1 MAKNNHELS
10 VDKLRRE
17 CDPKIFK
24 FKDTSELE
32 TLDGIIGQERTV
44 RAMDFGVD
52 IKSPGYN
59 VFALGRTS
67 TGKRTTVKKLLEK
80 KAAKNPTPS
89 DWCYVNNFDDTEK
102 PKALKLPAGKGC
114 QLKDDMQELVKALK
128 DEVPEAF
135 ESKEYQEEVE
145 KIKQNLREKRENALN
160 NFKKEAENKN
170 FTMITTSQGVALVPK
185 FEDKEGSLSTLLQG
199 LGGSQH
205 RDDGESKKQLEAKFS
220 ETMQEMEDVQQRA
233 KDKIK
238 DLDKRT
244 LTFTVDPLLNR
255 LKKKYKDYNKVIEF
269 LNAVQN
275 DILENSEQFKK
286 AKQMESLKGTSWEQL
301 LQSSL
306 PSFDQYE
313 VNLIV
318 DNCDTEGAPVV
329 IESNPTYQNL
339 VGKVEYEARL
349 GALITNFG
357 NIRAGALHKA
367 NGGYLMVEARK
378 LLTKPFSWE
387 ALKRVLQDG
396 EIRIEQVATSYQAFV
411 AKTLQPEPI
420 PLNVKVVITGD
431 PLLYY
436 LLYIYDKDFQKMFK
450 VKVDFSIQTDWKD
463 DTVQKYVQFIG
474 TICENENLKHFTPS
488 GVAQVVE
495 EASRIVS
502 DQGKLA
508 TKFGELQDVIRESSY
523 WATKNGNGT
532 VQGKDV
538 QKALDEKIY
547 RSNKIEERLQEMIDE
562 GTILIDTEGEVTG
575 QVNGI
580 SVLTLGDY
588 SFGKPS
594 RITAR
599 TYVGKE
605 GVVNIDRETE
615 LGGRIHNKGVLILT
629 GYLGGKY
636 AQEVPLSLGASIAFE
651 QLYEEVEGDS
661 ASSAELYTLLSSLSG
676 YPIKQDFA
684 VTGSVN
690 QHGQVQAIGGV
701 NEKIEGYFRVCKLKG
716 LTGKQGVV
724 IPQSNVKNLMLNEEV
739 IGAVKKGRFH
749 IHAIKTVNE
758 GIEILTGK
766 PAGELEN
773 GSYPK
778 NTVNWAVQEK
788 LKALAEKGKEFRK
801 SEV

>member
-1 MAKNNHELS
+1 
-10 VDKLRRE
+10 
-17 CDPKIFK
+17 
-24 FKDTSELE
+24 
-32 TLDGIIGQERTV
+32 
-44 RAMDFGVD
+44 MDFGVT
-52 IKSPGYN
+52 IQSPGYN

-67 TGKRTTVKKLLEK
+67 TGKRTTVKRLLEE
-80 KAAKNPTPS
+80 KAAKGPTPS
-89 DWCYVNNFDDTEK
+89 DWCYVNNFENPEK

-114 QLKDDMQELVKALK
+114 QLRDDMQSLVKALK

-135 ESKEYQEEVE
+135 ESKEYQEEIE
-145 KIKQNLREKRENALN
+145 NIKQKLREKREDALN
-160 NFKKEAENKN
+160 DFRKEAENKD

-185 FEDKEGSLSTLLQG
+185 FEEKEGNLSTFLQG
-199 LGGSQH
+199 IGNSQ
-205 RDDGESKKQLEAKFS
+205 RKRNEDKKRELETKFAQ
-220 ETMQEMEDVQQRA
+220 TIQAVEDIQQRA

-244 LTFTVDPLLNR
+244 LTFSVNPLIER
-255 LKKKYKDYNKVIEF
+255 LKRKYREFDTVIEY

-286 AKQMESLKGTSWEQL
+286 AKEMESLKGSSWAQL
-301 LQSSL
+301 LQSQQ

-318 DNCDTEGAPVV
+318 DNCQTEGSPVV

-378 LLTKPFSWE
+378 VLTNPFSWE
-387 ALKRVLQDG
+387 ALKRTLQDG
-396 EIRIEQVATSYQAFV
+396 EIRIEQVSTGYQAFV

-420 PLNVKVVITGD
+420 PLDVKVVITGD

-436 LLYIYDKDFQKMFK
+436 LLYIYDQDFQKLFK
-450 VKVDFSIQTDWKD
+450 VKVDFSIQTDWED
-463 DTVQKYVQFIG
+463 ETVKKYAQFVA
-474 TICENENLKHFTPS
+474 TICNSENLRHFSPS
-488 GVAQVVE
+488 GVARVVE
-495 EASRIVS
+495 QAARIVS

-508 TKFGELQDVIRESSY
+508 TKFGELRDVIRESSY

-532 VQGKDV
+532 VQGTDV
-538 QKALDEKIY
+538 QKAFDEKIY

-605 GVVNIDRETE
+605 GVVNIDRETK

-629 GYLGGKY
+629 GYLGGRF
-636 AQEVPLSLGASIAFE
+636 AQDVPLSLGASVAFE

-676 YPIKQDFA
+676 YPIKQDYA

-690 QHGQVQAIGGV
+690 QRGEIQAIGGV

-724 IPQSNVKNLMLNEEV
+724 IPQSNVKNLMLTEEV
-739 IGAVKKGRFH
+739 VEAVTKGKFH
-749 IHAIKTVNE
+749 IHAVKTVDE

-766 PAGELEN
+766 PAGQQKN

-778 NTVNWAVQEK
+778 NTVNRAVAEK
-788 LKALAEKGKEFRK
+788 LRELAEKGKEFRK
-801 SEV
+801 GED